1 MVSRQNLETNCLKF
15 TTSIGA
21 IMQTE
26 QSQSYRNTP
35 IPSESLPIY
44 ERVMTYLAQNNGISV
59 QAYTNKIYFG
69 KGKKRIVVLRHEV
82 KQMTKE
88 QAKNF
93 FITSIY
99 SKL

>member
-1 MVSRQNLETNCLKF
+1 
-15 TTSIGA
+15 
-21 IMQTE
+21 MQTQE
-26 QSQSYRNTP
+26 IQSHRNTP
-35 IPSESLPIY
+35 IPSEALPVY
-44 ERVMTYLAQNNGISV
+44 ERVMTYLATNNGISV

-82 KQMTKE
+82 KQMTRE

-99 SKL
+99 NKL